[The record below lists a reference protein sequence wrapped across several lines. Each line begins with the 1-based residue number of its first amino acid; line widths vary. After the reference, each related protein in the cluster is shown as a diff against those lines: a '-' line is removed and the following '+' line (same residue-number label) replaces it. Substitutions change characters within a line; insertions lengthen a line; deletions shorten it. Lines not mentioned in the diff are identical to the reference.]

1 MYKLY
6 YNENFRNISE
16 YLWSSNT
23 LDGPLSNQAS
33 FYHLMKRKQKMQILQ
48 LLIKEDSGKYFK

>member
-48 LLIKEDSGKYFK
+48 LLKGG